1 VRICQKAPIFGA
13 FGSEGDTCDLVGIR
27 IPFHAPFAIFILDM
41 SAGIRDAPSGPVGW
55 GADRDILRER
65 CPIDDLRLRLVN
77 RFDLGGVVKLLQVEI
92 VDIVI
97 YLVRKKL
104 TPPLTLSGV
113 EIVDICRWINLP

>member
-1 VRICQKAPIFGA
+1 
-13 FGSEGDTCDLVGIR
+13 
-27 IPFHAPFAIFILDM
+27 M

-113 EIVDICRWINLP
+113 EIVDIGRWINLP